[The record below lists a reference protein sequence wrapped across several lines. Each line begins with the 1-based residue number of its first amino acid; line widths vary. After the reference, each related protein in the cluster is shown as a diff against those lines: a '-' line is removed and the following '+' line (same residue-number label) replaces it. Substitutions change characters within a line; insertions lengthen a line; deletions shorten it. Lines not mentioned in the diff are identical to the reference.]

1 MSIPI
6 TPAKVWLSYKNTC
19 HRGIRDNNAISQLC
33 ITEWAEVLK
42 TGIVMVVANPNPWN
56 GKLHQKAFGVIF
68 ADSQS
73 LKITQKI
80 SQHWRDAKLNV
91 FEFLR
96 LYFVSAADYFFLPK
110 LAPGKFFIVF
120 FFFASLAIL

>member
-1 MSIPI
+1 
-6 TPAKVWLSYKNTC
+6 
-19 HRGIRDNNAISQLC
+19 
-33 ITEWAEVLK
+33 
-42 TGIVMVVANPNPWN
+42 MVVANPNPWN

-96 LYFVSAADYFFLPK
+96 LYFVLICQSSVIQQLT
-110 LAPGKFFIVF
+110 IF
-120 FFFASLAIL
+120 FFTKTRPIFVK

>member
-19 HRGIRDNNAISQLC
+19 HRGIRDNNAIFHNTQLC

-96 LYFVSAADYFFLPK
+96 LYFVLICQSSVIQQLTIFFLPK
-110 LAPGKFFIVF
+110 LALF
-120 FFFASLAIL
+120 L

>member
-1 MSIPI
+1 
-6 TPAKVWLSYKNTC
+6 
-19 HRGIRDNNAISQLC
+19 
-33 ITEWAEVLK
+33 
-42 TGIVMVVANPNPWN
+42 MVVANPNPWN

-96 LYFVSAADYFFLPK
+96 LYFVLICQSSVIQQLTIFFYQNSPYFCK
-110 LAPGKFFIVF
+110 LNREIFHRFFCFTRNFVKWVKCDFWVIFKHCELQKVHHPPND
-120 FFFASLAIL
+120 LD